1 MSRRPRSAC
10 PRRPRG
16 LWLRDRPSTGRRD
29 RRGRTD
35 CHFLPSTASAHLS
48 PIQDSRR
55 APNPDGPP
63 AALSHRPNRSLVAPW
78 REMGS
83 KPRHLAPMSPKGAN
97 TNRSSQPLDRSATAA
112 DALTEFLSRLVRD
125 YRVPFSRRMKS
136 AARRASRDV
145 EHAGRALIE
154 ILRLPL
160 IDREKDVVQCPEEP
174 RATPVRLESGRL
186 ETAGKPWDSRNRCQT
201 VLLRARHMRQ
211 FSASARNGRFK
222 EVRHGETG
230 FPSRW
235 AALRVGRR
243 TNSTLRHKSGV

>member
-35 CHFLPSTASAHLS
+35 CHFLPSTAWADLS

-97 TNRSSQPLDRSATAA
+97 TNRSSQPPDRSATAA

-136 AARRASRDV
+136 PARRASRDV

-174 RATPVRLESGRL
+174 RATPVRLESGSWNGRK
-186 ETAGKPWDSRNRCQT
+186 AVMPSVQPCSSARGICVDSA
-201 VLLRARHMRQ
+201 LRAQRRFARSVTVKQ
-211 FSASARNGRFK
+211 ASPAGGRLCGS
-222 EVRHGETG
+222 VVAQLHASHNPAYT
-230 FPSRW
+230 W
-235 AALRVGRR
+235 
-243 TNSTLRHKSGV
+243 